1 LLAIEHTGRIR
12 DGKEKIRERDA
23 LVVRRKGER
32 EQTRAGVWKDLWKR
46 LQCIYR
52 MDERDVCNDKNR
64 ITLI

>member
-1 LLAIEHTGRIR
+1 MESKQ
-12 DGKEKIRERDA
+12 DKRDA

-52 MDERDVCNDKNR
+52 MDEREISVMIR
-64 ITLI
+64 IGIR